1 MNLSH
6 GQQVLEVR
14 IKSSLF
20 FFLKMVDFRGHHVC
34 RENHFHEIIE
44 FKFFDYKLFNL
55 RLKILFCEF

>member
-20 FFLKMVDFRGHHVC
+20 FFEDGGLSGSSRLPRKPFPWNDWV
-34 RENHFHEIIE
+34 
-44 FKFFDYKLFNL
+44 KFFDYKLFNL
-55 RLKILFCEF
+55 RLKILCCEF